1 VSCTYRIDP
10 SKRLARLTASGR
22 VDVRDMTRTAIAM
35 IEDPAFAPGT
45 DQLVDLSAVTGSDG
59 VFRNLRALASR
70 GPDFRDRLEGGRLA
84 IVAPGDLVFGLA
96 RLYVAVGRELPVE
109 ARVFRTDHAAR
120 SWLGVAAEPGT
131 DAHSG

>member
-1 VSCTYRIDP
+1 VTCSYEIDP
-10 SKRLARLTASGR
+10 TQRLARLTARGR
-22 VDVRDMTRTAIAM
+22 VDVREMTRTAIAM
-35 IEDPAFAPGT
+35 VEDPAFAPGT

-96 RLYVAVGRELPVE
+96 RLYVAAGRDLPVE
-109 ARVFRTDHAAR
+109 ARVFREAEAAR
-120 SWLGVAAEPGT
+120 RWLDVEPVPES
-131 DAHSG
+131 DDHPD